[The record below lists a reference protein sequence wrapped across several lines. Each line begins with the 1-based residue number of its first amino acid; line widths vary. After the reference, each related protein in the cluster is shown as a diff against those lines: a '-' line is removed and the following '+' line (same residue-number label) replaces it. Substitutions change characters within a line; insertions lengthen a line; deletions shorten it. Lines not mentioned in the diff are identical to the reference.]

1 MKEVI
6 QTKEH
11 GNKLNPLGNRFTKG
25 RGAGSAARLNVEDVS
40 EILSYG
46 WDRND
51 LQRMIDA
58 QDWEGISGLAQW
70 IRTEGTRDHG
80 LVVEDDPYF
89 YPLDEDGNYVPG
101 AMGRC
106 LR

>member
-1 MKEVI
+1 MICK
-6 QTKEH
+6 KDLD
-11 GNKLNPLGNRFTKG
+11 NKINSLGNIFRDATG
-25 RGAGSAARLNVEDVS
+25 RKPEAKLNVEDVS

-70 IRTEGTRDHG
+70 IRTEGRDGHG

-89 YPLDEDGNYVPG
+89 YPLDEDGNYVPD